1 MLLAACTGP
10 WNPRSARPPN
20 RRSSAVPEMTPP
32 QAARAATW
40 GLDSAT
46 WVPDVDWK
54 HRRTGK
60 LAAGAHQKT
69 ITTIFIS
76 LKTHTQAFTQCTFAQ
91 AFKKNNRGRLQAA
104 GCQRGTNTY
113 QCWPPLQLSDTIQVH
128 EYIKAL
134 KKKKTASIQVNKR
147 PCAEKIYYW
156 QHTGN
161 TQY

>member
-10 WNPRSARPPN
+10 WNPRTARPTVVLLPC
-20 RRSSAVPEMTPP
+20 RRWRRRRLHELQPEDWTRPP
-32 QAARAATW
+32 ECQT
-40 GLDSAT
+40 S
-46 WVPDVDWK
+46 
-54 HRRTGK
+54 TGNI
-60 LAAGAHQKT
+60 AGPESWPPER
-69 ITTIFIS
+69 I
-76 LKTHTQAFTQCTFAQ
+76 
-91 AFKKNNRGRLQAA
+91 GRLLLLYLLASKHTHKHSHNAHLHKHSKKTTEA